1 MVTAREVSTALYGAY
16 RLARLDR
23 GGMAYFDT
31 SLAGFWKSFHA
42 AVIIAP
48 FYGALLLLRLGSGEV
63 TTNPLQ
69 YLIVE
74 SIHYVILWVAFPL
87 VMVAMCDLLDRR
99 KNYIPFVVA
108 YNWASIPQ
116 NALFLPISFLMHAG
130 VMSQHTG
137 DFLQYVVLILVM
149 GYTWFIARTALDI
162 PGFTAVSLV
171 VLELLLAI
179 FISVVSTAVL

>member
-69 YLIVE
+69 YLLVE
-74 SIHYVILWVAFPL
+74 SIQYVILWVAFPL
-87 VMVAMCDLLDRR
+87 VMVAVCDLLDRR

-116 NALFLPISFLMHAG
+116 NALFLPISFLAQAG
-130 VMSQHTG
+130 VLSQGAG
-137 DFLQYVVLILVM
+137 DSLQFVVLALVLV
-149 GYTWFIARTALDI
+149 YTWFITRTALDI
-162 PGFTAVSLV
+162 PSFTAVSLV
-171 VLELLLAI
+171 IMELLLAM
-179 FISVVSTAVL
+179 FIGVFATSLL